1 MKRVTVKSSV
11 EDFDNVSK
19 EYSDA
24 VNRQQEQQ
32 KVYDRQRKQ
41 YLIRLKASK
50 DIVAENIK
58 NLIEDATDSDFMR
71 FVEVYVSIYPDYGNI
86 KVSYGES
93 NKFDD
98 DVPLVWNWTFELG
111 GYGQDDRVDRT
122 TSSWSGLNATT
133 AQNVDTLK
141 KSVSALEALAN
152 VNDEYLVSLIKSNT
166 VRPSDYVTQEV
177 DKVDANRYLM
187 RKLEALAGTDRYV
200 LTFDGPY
207 YQDYYRIVK
216 DTGKQFAVESV
227 RITKPKR
234 EYDWRIDD
242 YVDRDA
248 KVYDL
253 ETKRY
258 NKEKFADMVVEP
270 VKPVTMDDIEALMHD
285 WDEEYRKSQEEDS

>member
-1 MKRVTVKSSV
+1 MKRVAVNSSV
-11 EDFDNVSK
+11 EDFENVSR
-19 EYSDA
+19 EYDDA
-24 VNRQQEQQ
+24 VARQEEQQ
-32 KVYDRQRKQ
+32 KVYQRQRKQ

-50 DIVAENIK
+50 DIVVENIK

-71 FVEVYVSIYPDYGNI
+71 FVEVYVSIYPGHGNI
-86 KVSYGES
+86 RVSYGES

-111 GYGQDDRVDRT
+111 GYGHDDRVDRT

-152 VNDEYLVSLIKSNT
+152 VNDEYLVSLIKSNV

-207 YQDYYRIVK
+207 HQDYYHIVK

-242 YVDRDA
+242 YVERDA

-270 VKPVTMDDIEALMHD
+270 VKPVTMNDIEDMMHD